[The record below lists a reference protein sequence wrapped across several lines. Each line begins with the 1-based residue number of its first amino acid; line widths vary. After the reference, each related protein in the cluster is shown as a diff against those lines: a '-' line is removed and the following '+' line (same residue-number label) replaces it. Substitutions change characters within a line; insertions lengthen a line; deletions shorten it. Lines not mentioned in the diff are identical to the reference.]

1 MRIVCV
7 HCGGVFTITAAD
19 LGGRGYCPHCRGLVT
34 LPRPQGTRAPW
45 RIDRPRPRHWLEGSL
60 SGLISLVVHLLAL
73 VAIALWQSASRGEGA
88 GESTVEVLLGKLPL
102 EELVSRPEEQLRAVE
117 VVKQQAMGESSPA
130 ELELL
135 DPTAQDARSAVGE
148 LSAMLA
154 ASGSQAA
161 TVDLGPVHVGGAASL
176 GGGSWEGLI
185 GELRR
190 TGLDIVLCFDSTGS
204 MQGEID
210 QVKAQ
215 IERIGQALIRLIPK
229 ARLSVCTYRD
239 RGDDY
244 VAKGLPLTSSIQD
257 VSSFLGSIRAAG
269 GGDAPEAVDEGLA
282 WSITRN
288 SFRPSARKVIL
299 IFGDAPPHREY
310 LARCLALASEFR
322 QQHGGIVSTVTCRS
336 DSPLPEFYQIALA
349 GGGEAFLT
357 SHERE
362 IMTQLMVL
370 VFGSRHRQKVIE
382 AFKLLER

>member
-1 MRIVCV
+1 MKIVCV
-7 HCGGVFTITAAD
+7 HCGGLFTITAAD
-19 LGGRGYCPHCRGLVT
+19 LGGQGYCPHCRALVT
-34 LPRPQGTRAPW
+34 LPKPQAPRPAWHPV
-45 RIDRPRPRHWLEGSL
+45 RPRPRHWLEGSL
-60 SGLISLVVHLLAL
+60 SGVLSLLIHLTAL
-73 VAIALWQSASRGEGA
+73 LAIALWQHAYRGEGA
-88 GESTVEVLLGKLPL
+88 GEGVEVQIGKLPV
-102 EELVSRPEEQLRAVE
+102 EELVARPEEQLSATE
-117 VVKQQAMGESSPA
+117 VVKQQALEGSLPG
-130 ELELL
+130 ELELP
-135 DPTAQDARSAVGE
+135 DPAASSSPSAVGE
-148 LSAMLA
+148 MSAALVTAGSAA
-154 ASGSQAA
+154 AS
-161 TVDLGPVHVGGAASL
+161 VDLGPVRVGGASSA

-190 TGLDIVLCFDSTGS
+190 SGLDIVLCFDSTGS

-215 IERIGQALIRLIPK
+215 IERIGQALVQLIPK

-257 VSSFLGSIRAAG
+257 VSSFLATIRASG

-282 WSITRN
+282 WSISRN
-288 SFRPSARKVIL
+288 QFRPTARKVIL

-310 LARCLALASEFR
+310 LDRCVALAADFR
-322 QQHGGIVSTVTCRS
+322 KQQGGIVSTVTCRS
-336 DSPLPEFYQIALA
+336 DAPLPEFYQIAAA

-357 SHERE
+357 THERE

-382 AFKLLER
+382 AFKLLQR